1 MDTLQF
7 DQTTVIT
14 GGSLGFTTYTTP
26 DGSTVKVATVATNN
40 PDHHSFT
47 SGGTNFILVSS
58 AKSYQSASEYASGM
72 GGTLATFNSSIKFD
86 GFYDALSNVI
96 TAKGLAAT
104 TAADGGGAKYVWL
117 GATDQLN
124 EGTWIWENGSQMTF
138 DNWGSGAYGS
148 EPDNFNNQDGL
159 ALGLENWPMGSADG
173 AGYGDAGFWNDIDKS
188 NELYFVVE
196 IA

>member
-1 MDTLQF
+1 M
-7 DQTTVIT
+7 
-14 GGSLGFTTYTTP
+14 P
-26 DGSTVKVATVATNN
+26 
-40 PDHHSFT
+40 HSIQVCVRRFRRC
-47 SGGTNFILVSS
+47 S
-58 AKSYQSASEYASGM
+58 
-72 GGTLATFNSSIKFD
+72 
-86 GFYDALSNVI
+86 SNVI

-159 ALGLENWPMGSADG
+159 ALDRKLA
-173 AGYGDAGFWNDIDKS
+173 YGIS
-188 NELYFVVE
+188 
-196 IA
+196 